1 MYRRRPDSCLLARR
15 PSVLSPEW
23 GLRRGSS
30 CRCSKQYQNAGNHA
44 PPCPQSAGGWKD
56 HHQRKMFR
64 DKVSSSVGPA
74 CHAGSQT
81 SGSTARAKQPQIF
94 ADERRSDLRLS
105 AKICGRL
112 FLQTSTSL
120 TSSASRLFSKATTS
134 SCLNCGSFASTARK
148 NRSRVAIAKFGTL
161 KTG

>member
-15 PSVLSPEW
+15 LSVLSPEW

-30 CRCSKQYQNAGNHA
+30 FRCSKQYQNAGTHA

-56 HHQRKMFR
+56 HHQRKTFR
-64 DKVSSSVGPA
+64 DKVSSSAGPA
-74 CHAGSQT
+74 CLDGSRRKPELAT
-81 SGSTARAKQPQIF
+81 KRHKKHKEPLSIF
-94 ADERRSDLRLS
+94 CDFCASLWLS
-105 AKICGRL
+105 L
-112 FLQTSTSL
+112 LHTSTSL